1 VSATSIATL
10 PAAGRSRARQL
21 AGRIG
26 ARPALAVATASLAL
40 TWAALIVTHRTVPL
54 PVPRATAIADAESH
68 SHVAA
73 QLAAERSI
81 HIVVTPLDSRQEVLW
96 FYRGP
101 KLIQSYGVTA
111 SGAIGFAV
119 EYRGHP
125 WAYGS
130 PIANS
135 TSMLA
140 LLAVLFA
147 LMTGVWPI
155 LRLRNLDVLVALST
169 TLSVVLLNAE
179 TPEAQMLATAPAL
192 LYLACRCAWR
202 ALAGPRRAAPATPI
216 YEILTGRCELAVQ
229 VRILRL
235 AAVALAVIVA
245 LVGYSS
251 AGVVDVASAVLEGAT
266 SILHGLIP
274 YGHVP
279 VVIHG
284 DTYPFGSYLLFVPF
298 AALTPA
304 TSPFDFPQWALNIAV
319 VAALAVAAGLWRFYG
334 RARVRDT
341 GAARREAAGLR
352 MAIAWLTFP
361 PMLVTVSTGT
371 TDVVLAAILLAALM
385 LWRRPTAATTVLA
398 VGGWFKLYPVALLPT
413 ALARLGG
420 SALRRS
426 IAAIVLISAVML
438 GILVALGGTGAIS
451 AMVHAMSYQLTRTD
465 PHSLWAWI
473 GSVPLQQLVEAATI
487 ALIAGACVVLRRD
500 PELAAD
506 RTRMAALFAAI
517 LLGLQIAAGYWAYL
531 YLVWVIPFV
540 LLSLL
545 SDGANAKPARAG

>member
-1 VSATSIATL
+1 VSATSIASL
-10 PAAGRSRARQL
+10 PAAQRSRARHF
-21 AGRIG
+21 AGRL
-26 ARPALAVATASLAL
+26 AAHPAAAVATAVLVF
-40 TWAALIVTHRTVPL
+40 TWAGLIATHRTVAMPL
-54 PVPRATAIADAESH
+54 SRATAIADVQADS
-68 SHVAA
+68 
-73 QLAAERSI
+73 QLAARLGAERSI
-81 HIVVTPLDSRQEVLW
+81 HVVVTPVDSRQEAVW
-96 FYRGP
+96 FYRGAT
-101 KLIQSYGVTA
+101 LVQSYGVTA
-111 SGAIGFAV
+111 AGTISFDVA
-119 EYRGHP
+119 YRAHP
-125 WAYGS
+125 WAFGS
-130 PIANS
+130 PVANS
-135 TSMLA
+135 TRVIA
-140 LLAVLFA
+140 LLAIVFM
-147 LMTGVWPI
+147 LMTGVWP
-155 LRLRNLDVLVALST
+155 LARLRNLDVLVTLST
-169 TLSVVLLNAE
+169 TGSVLLLNAE
-179 TPEAQMLATAPAL
+179 APEWQMLVTAPAL
-192 LYLACRCAWR
+192 LYLAGRCVRR
-202 ALAGPRRAAPATPI
+202 ALAGPGRVGASTPLYEVLTSRWSPAAS
-216 YEILTGRCELAVQ
+216 L
-229 VRILRL
+229 RILRFAALTL
-235 AAVALAVIVA
+235 AAGVAI
-245 LVGYSS
+245 VGYGS

-266 SILHGLIP
+266 SILHGLVP

-279 VVIHG
+279 GIIHG
-284 DTYPFGSYLLFVPF
+284 DTYPIGSYLFYVPF
-298 AALTPA
+298 AALRPA
-304 TSPFDFPQWALNIAV
+304 TGPFDFPQWALNVAV
-319 VAALAVAAGLWRFYG
+319 VAALAVAAGMWRL
-334 RARVRDT
+334 ARRTPVRD
-341 GAARREAAGLR
+341 GDAARRELAGLR

-361 PMLVTVSTGT
+361 PMLITVSTGT
-371 TDVVLAAILLAALM
+371 SDVVLAAILLAALL

-420 SALRRS
+420 SARRRS